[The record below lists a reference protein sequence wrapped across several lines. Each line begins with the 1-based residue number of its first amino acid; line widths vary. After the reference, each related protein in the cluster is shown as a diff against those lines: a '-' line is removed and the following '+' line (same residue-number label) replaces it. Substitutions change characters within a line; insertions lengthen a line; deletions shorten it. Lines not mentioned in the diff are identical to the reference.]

1 MLADADPAHAKIY
14 DPIHTCKLLGNG
26 AEVGHGEDTA
36 KELVNSTLNCP
47 KLDLALCNTERPNPL
62 SCATMLN
69 HRGDSKGVDVFT
81 LGPRCSL
88 IGEVPIKT

>member
-47 KLDLALCNTERPNPL
+47 KLDLALVQHGAAQPTFVCHIVE
-62 SCATMLN
+62 S
-69 HRGDSKGVDVFT
+69 
-81 LGPRCSL
+81 PRR
-88 IGEVPIKT
+88 